1 MNWADWTIVAIVG
14 VSCLVSLLRGFVQ
27 EALSLLVWVLATFI
41 AVAFHQ
47 RLADVL
53 ARWIE
58 TPTIRT
64 VLAFGALFIATL
76 IIGGLLTYLLRTLVE
91 ATGLGGLDRLLGM
104 AFGAARGLLIVL
116 AIVILLPMALPVK
129 EDAWWHESRLIPYFE
144 PLDGW
149 ARDTFDWLMGWGK
162 SLSDPSFSNT
172 APASG
177 AQP

>member
-27 EALSLLVWVLATFI
+27 EALSLLVWILATFI
-41 AVAFHQ
+41 AVAFHP
-47 RLADVL
+47 RLADLL

-76 IIGGLLTYLLRTLVE
+76 LIGGILTYLLRTLVD
-91 ATGLGGLDRLLGM
+91 AVGLGGLDRLLGV

-116 AIVILLPMALPVK
+116 ALVILLPMALPVK
-129 EDAWWHESRLIPYFE
+129 EDPWWRESRLIPYFE

-149 ARDTFDWLMGWGK
+149 ARDTFNALMGWSR
-162 SLSDPSFSNT
+162 SLTDEHKPE
-172 APASG
+172 G
-177 AQP
+177 ALL

>member
-1 MNWADWTIVAIVG
+1 
-14 VSCLVSLLRGFVQ
+14 
-27 EALSLLVWVLATFI
+27 VLA
-41 AVAFHQ
+41 H
-47 RLADVL
+47 
-53 ARWIE
+53 WIE

-76 IIGGLLTYLLRTLVE
+76 IIGGLLTYLLRTLVA

-149 ARDTFDWLMGWGK
+149 ARDTFDALMGWGK
-162 SLSDPSFSNT
+162 SLSETPFSNT

-177 AQP
+177 EQP

>member
-27 EALSLLVWVLATFI
+27 EALSLLVWIAATFV

-53 ARWIE
+53 AHWIE
-58 TPTIRT
+58 TPTIRS

-76 IIGGLLTYLLRTLVE
+76 IIGGLLTYLLRTAVA

-116 AIVILLPMALPVK
+116 AIAILLPMALPVK
-129 EDAWWHESRLIPYFE
+129 EDAWWRQSRLIPYFE

-149 ARDTFDWLMGWGK
+149 ARDTFDYLMGWGK
-162 SLSDPSFSNT
+162 SLSHEAQTP
-172 APASG
+172 PAG
-177 AQP
+177 AHGERR